1 MSSLL
6 CVSSR
11 SVCVHRYC
19 STCALFDS
27 KSALS
32 SLSAPLSAS
41 IFFLAAFADA
51 VPARVRAR
59 AGGKT
64 HFDHVCKGG
73 ANDGK
78 CAATARRAAALPPPE
93 AATRLCATDHTPP
106 YP

>member
-1 MSSLL
+1 MSSVL

-78 CAATARRAAALPPPE
+78 CHDCEARRRRPPTPE